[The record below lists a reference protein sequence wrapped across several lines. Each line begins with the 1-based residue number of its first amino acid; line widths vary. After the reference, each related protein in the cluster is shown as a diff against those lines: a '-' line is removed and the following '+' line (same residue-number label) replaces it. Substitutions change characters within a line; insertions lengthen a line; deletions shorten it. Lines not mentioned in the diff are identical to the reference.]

1 MATTDALRDVGHT
14 ILDLQ
19 LVLNLLRSL
28 NICFSSTAD
37 NIINSDLLSDFATA
51 HEKLVLKELYLA
63 NEGKVMS

>member
-14 ILDLQ
+14 ILDSQ

-37 NIINSDLLSDFATA
+37 NIINSDLLPDFATA